1 MITINR
7 GYIQGVFKQIFFGRV
22 MAVLATIFVYTFM
35 AAGLDG
41 VEIANY
47 ESVYHSLGD
56 KDASGYSSTAV
67 QAKKHISKPQA
78 ERDVSEAMIYANSWG
93 LTLALDGS
101 GFYNDLIK
109 TAFSDMDNPPKYLPI
124 PYSRAKAMFLTNG
137 KGCLYPSTREVL
149 KRGKEIG
156 DESDFIETVPF
167 LTARVFILAGAGRPV
182 YRPGLDLTGRI
193 VVHARGSAIATVME
207 GSGATFL
214 AASDELDKAR
224 LLTTGRVDYIL
235 ATLPDAAFVFQKLNE
250 PLPAFD
256 PDSEFFKG
264 GIGVVCHK
272 TPKNSLMIERLNDA
286 FMHQLRSG
294 TLLKLFENVPLN
306 ASDYLPVID

>member
-1 MITINR
+1 MTILNR
-7 GYIQGVFKQIFFGRV
+7 AHIQCLFKQAFFGRV
-22 MAVLATIFVYTFM
+22 MVMLASVFVYTFIPTS
-35 AAGLDG
+35 LDG
-41 VEIANY
+41 SKAVHN
-47 ESVYHSLGD
+47 ESVYYSLSD
-56 KDASGYSSTAV
+56 KAVFNDRSLAGQIEKHASEPA
-67 QAKKHISKPQA
+67 AKSNEA
-78 ERDVSEAMIYANSWG
+78 EVMIYANSWG

-109 TAFSDMDNPPKYLPI
+109 TTLSGMDNPPKYLPI
-124 PYSRAKAMFLTNG
+124 PYSRAKATFLTNG

-149 KRGKEIG
+149 KAGKEID
-156 DESDFIETVPF
+156 DESDFIETIPF

-250 PLPAFD
+250 SLPAFD

-272 TPKNSLMIERLNDA
+272 TPENALMIERLNGA